1 MKNIKKWRKA
11 GRMSPAK
18 QSMFTGQ
25 KQDSTSSSK
34 QTSTNQKKDTPSQTP
49 SNLYR
54 DIHEI
59 PLINFARA
67 LCDKEYSYLYKEPS
81 GRNEA
86 VEASK
91 MEQLINEYNQA
102 MGGDS
107 TGKLRLRELH
117 CSLADLSILQASY
130 VLVECNHKGDYL
142 KALAEIGIKITGD
155 KEKDLFKIKATH
167 SRVSREL
174 KKITEKV
181 YKDTDN
187 NNDTPTMETFTE
199 ILSMMGAHFKQV
211 IPFDIP
217 VSIFCAN
224 FRRMI
229 KEIKV
234 LNTKQSNFKNN
245 GSGRHR

>member
-11 GRMSPAK
+11 GVMSPAK
-18 QSMFTGQ
+18 QFMSTGQ
-25 KQDSTSSSK
+25 KRDNTGSSK
-34 QTSTNQKKDTPSQTP
+34 QTSTNKKKAIPSQIP
-49 SNLYR
+49 SALYR

-81 GRNEA
+81 ERNEA

-130 VLVECNHKGDYL
+130 VLVECNHKGDYI

-181 YKDTDN
+181 YKGSESN
-187 NNDTPTMETFTE
+187 ESPTMETFTE
-199 ILSMMGAHFKQV
+199 ILSMMGTHFKQV
-211 IPFDIP
+211 ISFDIP